1 MKMLCKRFRQA
12 EENRITN
19 RTVLADLE
27 ASSSEAKLTEWREIE
42 AKAREE
48 RHTDLEVMMPYE
60 VRKEKGRLPR

>member
-1 MKMLCKRFRQA
+1 MLCKRFLQA

-48 RHTDLEVMMPYE
+48 RHTNLEVMMPYE